1 MDALPASYVSNA
13 PQREPKTDAESA
25 LLKSLHVMFMV
36 YDFTRLDRVSLSRD
50 IIAALE
56 AAEKIGTDQPTLEAA
71 I

>member
-1 MDALPASYVSNA
+1 MDALPASY
-13 PQREPKTDAESA
+13 
-25 LLKSLHVMFMV
+25 
-36 YDFTRLDRVSLSRD
+36 VSLSRD